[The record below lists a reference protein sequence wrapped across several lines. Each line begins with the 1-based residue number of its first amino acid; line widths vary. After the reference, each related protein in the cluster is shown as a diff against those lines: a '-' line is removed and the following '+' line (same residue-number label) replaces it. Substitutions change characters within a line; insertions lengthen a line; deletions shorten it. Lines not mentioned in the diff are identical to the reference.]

1 MASSPKQDGSLRKV
15 GPGNPPE
22 HSRFRKGVS
31 GNPNGR
37 PRKERSLKNFVEA
50 ELDETVSLTE
60 NGRRVRLTKREVLA
74 KKMVNDALTGDR
86 KAQQAL
92 MRLVGGA
99 SEPENPT
106 VAIDL
111 AELAGFLAASFLRT
125 RSPADDDRAAAA
137 PLRRHGPG

>member
-1 MASSPKQDGSLRKV
+1 MASSPKKNGAASKV

-22 HSRFRKGVS
+22 HSRFRKGLS

-37 PRKERSLKNFVEA
+37 PRKERSLKNLVEA

-92 MRLVGGA
+92 FRLVGES
-99 SEPENPT
+99 SEPDNPT
-106 VAIDL
+106 VAIDP
-111 AELAGFLAASFLRT
+111 AELAGFLARFVPASEE
-125 RSPADDDRAAAA
+125 PE
-137 PLRRHGPG
+137 G

>member
-1 MASSPKQDGSLRKV
+1 MAADNQDRPTRKV

-22 HSRFRKGVS
+22 HSRFRKGTS

-37 PRKERSLKNFVEA
+37 PRKERSLKKLLEA
-50 ELDETVSLTE
+50 ELDEQITLTE

-92 MRLVGGA
+92 FRLVGDAG
-99 SEPENPT
+99 EPENPT
-106 VAIDL
+106 VEVDP
-111 AELAGFLAASFLRT
+111 AELARFLARFA
-125 RSPADDDRAAAA
+125 PPDDEAA
-137 PLRRHGPG
+137 

>member
-1 MASSPKQDGSLRKV
+1 MASSPEKNGSAGKV

-37 PRKERSLKNFVEA
+37 PRKERSLKNLVEA
-50 ELDETVSLTE
+50 ELDAIVSLTE

-92 MRLVGGA
+92 FRLVGDAG
-99 SEPENPT
+99 EPENPT
-106 VAIDL
+106 VAIDP
-111 AELAGFLAASFLRT
+111 AELAGFLARFV
-125 RSPADDDRAAAA
+125 PAEEE
-137 PLRRHGPG
+137 PVG